1 MTLSGFEF
9 TAKIHE
15 SPQAL
20 VQRGIRQRDQRAVV
34 VKSVSVRDDT
44 AVYRCRHQYE
54 LTSTLSMR
62 GVIRTLDLLQTTTH
76 LHLVM
81 EDAGSRNLRDV
92 ITAGQISIADVL
104 LYAEGLASSLETLH
118 AHHIIHRD
126 LNPTNII
133 VGDDLPSISIADLGL
148 AVRLSPSAPYLVTET
163 MEGTLSYMAPEQTG
177 RVRRPIDVRSDLYAL
192 GCVIYDMVAGVPPF
206 SSDDTLELIHA
217 QIARTPLPLHE
228 RRSDCPRSL
237 SDLVSILLQKD
248 PEQRYQSAYG
258 VRHDLSQ
265 IQRSLSTGVVVTLKA
280 NDRSERFVISQKLHG
295 RTRELQTMRTAL
307 GQTRSGNLQ
316 AVIVR
321 GMAGSGKTT
330 ILRTFERE
338 ARAEGSLVISGKQD
352 QFAQGLPMSSVI
364 QAVSAFV
371 RLVLREPQDV
381 VDVWRDRLGS
391 SIGNN
396 MSVVVKAVPD
406 MRFLIRDEQDAI
418 SSTAQEM
425 QVRLYTALAAMLS
438 CIADQGRD
446 LIVLLDDLQWAD
458 QATFELLA
466 MLGNKIPDARILI
479 VATIRAEE
487 KLAADHP
494 LSLWTQQIA
503 PPPLPIQIVDV
514 HPLGTEAMSELVCE
528 TFQLEHAQ
536 AVPLVEAMHQRTG
549 GNPLFNVQLM
559 NYMVNEGIV
568 LYDRGRRQW
577 MWDIERLRKMP
588 MQFDVQDLIASRFE
602 QLDTASMRLIAVA
615 ACIGTSFSVDRVSNV
630 AGIPLAEVVAS
641 VDKAMAAGLI
651 TWGDATMTNVF
662 EFVHDRIQQIAHQ
675 SLSDEDRQQVH
686 ASIARSYLNGERDVE
701 EEDLLTVAS
710 HIESALGALT
720 DPKERDQ
727 ACLLLYRAGHRA
739 RSGGVLRTARLHIDM
754 GRSLEHESLWNS
766 HHDALLQA
774 SLELADCVGAVG
786 EYHLADSIIAELL
799 PRARTPLERAKIKYL
814 HISILVVQAR
824 FDETLSGGIEAL
836 AELGIKVKPDPSK
849 LDIVT
854 MLAKTWRAVRGRTP
868 AVLGQRPF
876 NNDERLKLASE
887 ILFLLTS
894 PGFNFSID
902 LLSSIVLV
910 RTYLVMHHGHSDV
923 SIDAYAMFG
932 LVLGGMSLPKRAATF
947 AQLSIDL
954 VQRTMDAGARIRA
967 HNISAGNVLLWTRP
981 IADCIAEFQRGA
993 EISVQTGEQHG
1004 TLWSLGVQSEQR
1016 LFAGYPLLEIAEY
1029 NAEAVQLLHRVY
1041 QRTTGLPW
1049 TARYFEAAVQKVI
1062 TAVAPDLP
1070 RVDDLT
1076 ELIDDEQTLLQNMRD
1091 SKDATA
1097 MCSWLVT
1104 DLQIATLLWETD
1116 KALRVSA
1123 QFDPW
1128 KHALS
1133 GQSLQVDREFYAA
1146 LAHAQHLLKNEKP
1159 LSKVHQRQLARGVGL
1174 FKKWRKHNAENFES
1188 RLNIL
1193 LGAQHL
1199 VMGRAEAALELFS
1212 AAVSHANDL
1221 GDLLM
1226 SALAAEWCVHAID
1239 RTAMRD
1245 ASKFYRQRA
1254 SAAWR
1259 AWGSPILADR
1269 LTLPEAGSQREAR
1282 YDRPTVTQTTLA
1294 GSVGLRQETIDIDT
1308 VLKASSA
1315 ISGTIVF
1322 EDLIQDMMRIV
1333 MENAGADRSV
1343 LVLQDGTH
1351 FHVVASTTLQGTTM
1365 LKEKERAE
1373 NTNLLC
1379 RPLVLQALRIGNTIV
1394 IDDASIDDELSTDSY
1409 IVANGPRSVMALP
1422 IAHQGRL
1429 IGLLY
1434 FENTNTTHAFTPSR
1448 TRVLQLLSSQIA
1460 VSIENARLYDVQEK
1474 LRAASA
1480 RFVPTE
1486 FLESLGRDSIRDVIL
1501 GDAVRT
1507 TMTVLFADIRG
1518 FTSIAER
1525 STAEDVFKLLNRY
1538 LAGVV
1543 PVIRNNHGFI
1553 DKFIGDAVMGL
1564 FPREPA
1570 DAVRAAIDIAHAVK
1584 AVNTEL
1590 EGEGMPPLAI
1600 GIGIH
1605 TGDIVLGTVGSDRR
1619 MDTTAIGDTVNVAAR
1634 LEALTKERGI
1644 GILISDDV
1652 RRNVTLDNISF
1663 IDEGEEHIR
1672 GRSQPIHIFDVRF

>member
-9 TAKIHE
+9 TASIHE
-15 SPQAL
+15 SSQAI
-20 VQRGIRQRDQRAVV
+20 VQRGIRLRDQRAVV
-34 VKSVSVRDDT
+34 VKSVAVRDDT
-44 AVYRCRHQYE
+44 AVYRCRHQFE

-62 GVIRTLDLLQTTTH
+62 GVIHTLELLQTTSH

-81 EDAGSRNLRDV
+81 DDAGTRNLRDV
-92 ITAGQISIADVL
+92 ITAGQIPIVDVL
-104 LYAEGLASSLETLH
+104 VFAEGLASSLETLH

-133 VGDDLPSISIADLGL
+133 VGDEAPTIAIADLGL
-148 AVRLSPSAPYLVTET
+148 AVRLSPAAPYLVTES

-192 GCVIYDMVAGVPPF
+192 GCVIYDMVAGTPPF

-217 QIARTPLPLHE
+217 QIARIPIPLREH
-228 RRSDCPRSL
+228 RSDCPQAL
-237 SDLVSILLQKD
+237 SDLVAILLQKD
-248 PEQRYQSAYG
+248 PDQRYQSAYG
-258 VRHDLSQ
+258 VRHDVNA
-265 IQRSLSTGVVVTLKA
+265 IQRSMSTGATVTLRS
-280 NDRSERFVISQKLHG
+280 NDRSERFVVSQRLHG
-295 RTRELQTMRTAL
+295 RTRELITLRTAH
-307 GQTRSGNLQ
+307 GSTRSGRLQ
-316 AVIVR
+316 SVIVR

-330 ILRTFERE
+330 MLRTFERE

-352 QFAQGLPMSSVI
+352 QYAQGLPMSSLI
-364 QAVSAFV
+364 QAVSGFI
-371 RLVLREPQDV
+371 RHLLREPQNI
-381 VDVWRDRLGS
+381 VDQWRDRLRE

-396 MSVVVKAVPD
+396 LSVVVKAVPD
-406 MRFLIRDEQDAI
+406 MRFLIREEQDVI

-425 QVRLYTALAAMLS
+425 QVRLYTALASMLS
-438 CIADQGRD
+438 CIAEHGRD

-458 QATFELLA
+458 HATFELLA

-487 KLAADHP
+487 VLAADHP
-494 LSLWTQQIA
+494 LSVWMQHA
-503 PPPLPIQIVDV
+503 ASSPLPLQVVDV
-514 HPLGTEAMSELVCE
+514 HPLGTEAMTELVSE
-528 TFQLEHAQ
+528 TFQLGRAQ
-536 AVPLVEAMHQRTG
+536 ATGLVDAMHQRTG

-568 LYDRGRRQW
+568 YYERGRRQW
-577 MWDIERLRKMP
+577 VWDDERLRKMP

-602 QLDTASMRLIAVA
+602 QLDASSMRLIAVA
-615 ACIGTSFSVDRVSNV
+615 ACIGTSFSVERVSSV
-630 AGIPLAEVVAS
+630 AGVPLAEVVAGL
-641 VDKAMAAGLI
+641 DKAMAAGLI
-651 TWGDATMTNVF
+651 TWGDASMTNVF
-662 EFVHDRIQQIAHQ
+662 EFIHDRIQQIAHQ

-686 ASIARSYLNGERDVE
+686 ASIARSFLNGERDID

-710 HIESALGALT
+710 HIESALGALS
-720 DPKERDQ
+720 DRNERDQ

-739 RSGGVLRTARLHIDM
+739 RSGGVLRTARLHIEM
-754 GRSLEHESLWNS
+754 GRSLEHESLWVS
-766 HHDALLQA
+766 HHDLLMQA

-786 EYHLADSIIAELL
+786 DYTLADSIIAQTLQ
-799 PRARTPLERAKIKYL
+799 RARTPLERARVKYL
-814 HISILVVQAR
+814 HVTILVVQAR
-824 FDETLSGGIEAL
+824 FEETLSGGIEAL
-836 AELGIKVKPDPSK
+836 AELGIKVKPNPSK
-849 LDIVT
+849 VDVIK
-854 MLAKTWRAVRGRTP
+854 MLVKTWRAVKGRSP
-868 AVLGQRPF
+868 SELGQRPF
-876 NNDERLKLASE
+876 NNDDRLKLASE

-902 LLSSIVLV
+902 LLSFIVLV
-910 RTYLVMHHGHSDV
+910 RTYLVMKHGHSDV

-932 LVLGGMSLPKRAATF
+932 LVLGGMSMPKRAASF

-954 VQRTMDAGARIRA
+954 VSRTMDAGARIRA

-981 IADCIAEFQRGA
+981 ISDCIAEFQRGA
-993 EISVQTGEQHG
+993 EIAIQTGEQHG
-1004 TLWSLGVQSEQR
+1004 TLWGLGVQSEQR
-1016 LFAGYPLLEIAEY
+1016 LFAGYPLLQIAEY

-1070 RVDDLT
+1070 AVEDLT
-1076 ELIDDEQTLLQNMRD
+1076 ELINNEHMLLQNMRE

-1104 DLQIATLLWETD
+1104 DLQIATLQWETD
-1116 KALRVSA
+1116 KALRVSG
-1123 QFDPW
+1123 QFEPW

-1133 GQSLQVDREFYAA
+1133 GQSLQVDREFYAG
-1146 LAHAQHLLKNEKP
+1146 LANAQHLLGMEKP
-1159 LSKVHQRQLARGVGL
+1159 LSKKSLRQLARAVGL
-1174 FKKWRKHNAENFES
+1174 FKKWRRHNAENFES
-1188 RLNIL
+1188 RLQIL
-1193 LGAQHL
+1193 AGAQHL
-1199 VMGRAEAALELFS
+1199 VLGRAESSLECFSSALTF
-1212 AAVSHANDL
+1212 ATDN

-1226 SALAAEWCVHAID
+1226 SAIAAEWCVHAID

-1245 ASKFYRQRA
+1245 ATKFYRQRA

-1259 AWGSPILADR
+1259 AWGSPILAER
-1269 LTLPEAGSQREAR
+1269 LTIIESTARGESR
-1282 YDRPTVTQTTLA
+1282 YDRPTIAQTTLA

-1333 MENAGADRSV
+1333 QENAGADRSV
-1343 LVLQDGTH
+1343 LVLQDGSQ
-1351 FHVVASTTLQGTTM
+1351 FYVVASTTLQGTM
-1365 LKEKERAE
+1365 MLPLKELVEA
-1373 NTNLLC
+1373 TDLLC
-1379 RPLVLQALRIGNTIV
+1379 RPLVLQGLRTGNTIV
-1394 IDDASIDDELSTDSY
+1394 VDDASTDDELSSDPY
-1409 IVANGPRSVMALP
+1409 IVSNGPRSVMALP

-1460 VSIENARLYDVQEK
+1460 VSIENSRLYDVQER
-1474 LRAASA
+1474 LRVASA

-1486 FLESLGRDSIRDVIL
+1486 FLESLGRDSIRDVVL

-1584 AVNTEL
+1584 TVNIEL
-1590 EGEGMPPLAI
+1590 EAEGLPPLAV

-1652 RRNVTLDNISF
+1652 RKTVAMENITF
-1663 IDEGEEHIR
+1663 VDEGAEHIR